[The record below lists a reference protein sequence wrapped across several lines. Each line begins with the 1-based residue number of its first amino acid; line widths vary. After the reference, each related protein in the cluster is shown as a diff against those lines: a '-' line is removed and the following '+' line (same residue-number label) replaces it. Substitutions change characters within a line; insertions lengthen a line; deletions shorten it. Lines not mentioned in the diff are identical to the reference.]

1 VAALIIFFMRHRVL
15 PAHQGLFRIYVTMY
29 KNDSLLSLVFTFL
42 GGVLLLFIIAPIA
55 GMYLSTSLGSL
66 GAALRSAEVR
76 DSVWLSLWTSMAAT
90 LVFSLCAI
98 PLAYLLARKR
108 FPLKG
113 VVNGIID
120 IPIIIPH
127 SAAGIAVLGILT
139 RESPLGRAA
148 EFAGV
153 RFIGSP
159 AGIMM
164 AMAFVSLPFLVNAA
178 RDGFAAV
185 PERYETIALTL
196 GASPL
201 RVFFTISLPLAWRF
215 ILSGFI
221 LMWARGMSEFGAVVI
236 VAYNPKTAPV
246 LIFERFTAFG
256 LKYATPV
263 AAIFVTVCLLIFVV
277 LRVVKKRT

>member
-1 VAALIIFFMRHRVL
+1 VL
-15 PAHQGLFRIYVTMY
+15 
-29 KNDSLLSLVFTFL
+29 KNTSAFHLAFAFL

-55 GMYLSTSLGSL
+55 GVYLNSPLGSVN
-66 GAALRSAEVR
+66 AALGSDEVR
-76 DSVWLSLWTSMAAT
+76 GSVWLSLWVSMAGTVLFAF
-90 LVFSLCAI
+90 LAI
-98 PLAYLLARKR
+98 PLAYLLARR
-108 FPLKG
+108 PFPFNN

-127 SAAGIAVLGILT
+127 SAAGIAVLGIIT
-139 RESPLGRAA
+139 RESPLGKAA
-148 EFAGV
+148 EVLGI
-153 RFIGSP
+153 RFIDHP
-159 AGIMM
+159 AGILL

-185 PERYETIALTL
+185 PERLEKIALTL

-201 RVFFTISLPLAWRF
+201 RVFLTISLPLAWRS
-215 ILSGFI
+215 ILSGLI

-246 LIFERFTAFG
+246 LIFERFTSYG

-263 AAIFVTVCLLIFVV
+263 AAIFVTVCLLIFVL
-277 LRVVKKRT
+277 LRLLKKRT